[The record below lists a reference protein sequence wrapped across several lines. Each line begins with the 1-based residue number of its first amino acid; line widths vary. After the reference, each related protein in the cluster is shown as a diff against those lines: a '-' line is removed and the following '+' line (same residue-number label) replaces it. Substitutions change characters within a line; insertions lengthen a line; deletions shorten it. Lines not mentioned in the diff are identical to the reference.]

1 MKMKNLISKSIVTL
15 TIAISLIACSK
26 EESNTSVDVNDN
38 GTSADRVTLVA
49 QSGTWRITYFW
60 DTDED
65 ETSNFTGYDF
75 TFNTDGT
82 LIAVKGNT
90 TVNGTWSVVDD
101 SGNSSSDDDGNS
113 TDDDDF
119 NILFSVPTTSD
130 FDDLNDDWDIISVT
144 ANKIELIDV
153 SGGNGGTD
161 FLTFEKN

>member
-1 MKMKNLISKSIVTL
+1 MKNLISKSIITF

-26 EESNTSVDVNDN
+26 DESNTPVADN
-38 GTSADRVTLVA
+38 GTSADQVTLMA

-60 DTDED
+60 DTDKD
-65 ETSNFTGYDF
+65 ETDHFTGYDF
-75 TFNTDGT
+75 TFNADGT

-90 TVNGTWSVVDD
+90 TVNGTWSVTDD

-130 FDDLNDDWDIISVT
+130 FDDLNDDWDIISAT
-144 ANKIELIDV
+144 ATKIELTDV
-153 SGGNGGTD
+153 SGGNGGID
-161 FLTFEKN
+161 FLTFERN

>member
-1 MKMKNLISKSIVTL
+1 MKNLISNSIITFA
-15 TIAISLIACSK
+15 IAISLIACSK
-26 EESNTSVDVNDN
+26 DESNTAVADN
-38 GTSADRVTLVA
+38 GTSADGVTLTA

-60 DTDED
+60 DTDQD
-65 ETSNFTGYDF
+65 ETDHFTGFVF
-75 TFNTDGT
+75 TFNADGT

-90 TVNGTWSVVDD
+90 TVNGIWSVVDG

-119 NILFSVPTTSD
+119 NILFSVPASSD

-144 ANKIELIDV
+144 ENIIELIDS
-153 SGGNGGTD
+153 SGGNGRTD